1 MALASSIDARL
12 YKSANKTVG
21 GSKMEVIK
29 PSEIYFEEYLKACRA
44 SNMCSLKV
52 IEKNKGHLIK
62 SINDTEDFVYNV
74 YHIALR

>member
-1 MALASSIDARL
+1 
-12 YKSANKTVG
+12 
-21 GSKMEVIK
+21 MEVIK

-62 SINDTEDFVYNV
+62 SINDTEDLVYNV